1 MNENNIVHLID
12 ENIGN
17 NHFALSFVSILER
30 AVGVDYYSYLFIAFS
45 SLESLK
51 NKNLELREKINQ
63 NNSYIN
69 NFEKNVDSLKEKIAG
84 IKNKQLKEIESLIDI
99 KYNENLNNKVEEI
112 KEEINTIFNE
122 LIEANNALL
131 PSENLD
137 AEISSIKAEI
147 KEILLDIKFAYSK
160 LRTLGSLNIF
170 NPRIKE
176 ECRIEFLSS
185 VEESNENANEVFEKL
200 WNLALDE
207 ANGLNKIANMAKQ
220 VSLKYPTGLEEFDDI
235 DIKKIEHAINEY
247 DSNFSRLTKIT
258 DEELLNS

>member
-1 MNENNIVHLID
+1 MNENNVVHLID

-69 NFEKNVDSLKEKIAG
+69 NFEKNVDSLKEKISG

-131 PSENLD
+131 PSETLD
-137 AEISSIKAEI
+137 GEISSIKA
-147 KEILLDIKFAYSK
+147 
-160 LRTLGSLNIF
+160 
-170 NPRIKE
+170 
-176 ECRIEFLSS
+176 
-185 VEESNENANEVFEKL
+185 
-200 WNLALDE
+200 
-207 ANGLNKIANMAKQ
+207 
-220 VSLKYPTGLEEFDDI
+220 
-235 DIKKIEHAINEY
+235 
-247 DSNFSRLTKIT
+247 
-258 DEELLNS
+258 

>member
-17 NHFALSFVSILER
+17 NNFASSFVPILER
-30 AVGVDYYSYLFIAFS
+30 VVGADYYSYLFIAFS

-84 IKNKQLKEIESLIDI
+84 IKNKQLKEIESLIDV
-99 KYNENLNNKVEEI
+99 KYNQELNNKVEEI
-112 KEEINTIFNE
+112 KEEINTILNE
-122 LIEANNALL
+122 LVEANNSLL

-137 AEISSIKAEI
+137 SEISSIKAEI
-147 KEILLDIKFAYSK
+147 KEILLDIKFAYNK

-176 ECRIEFLSS
+176 ECRVEF
-185 VEESNENANEVFEKL
+185 VSNINMDEDDANNIFEKL
-200 WNLALDE
+200 WDLALDE

-220 VSLKYPTGLEEFDDI
+220 VSLKYPTGLEEFDDV
-235 DIKKIEHAINEY
+235 DIKKIEQAISEY
-247 DSNFSRLTKIT
+247 DNNFSKLTKVT